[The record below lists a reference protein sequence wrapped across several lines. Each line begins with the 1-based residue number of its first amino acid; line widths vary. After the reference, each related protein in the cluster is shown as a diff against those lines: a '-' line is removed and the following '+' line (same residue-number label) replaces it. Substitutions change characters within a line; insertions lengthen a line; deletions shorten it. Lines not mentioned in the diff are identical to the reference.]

1 MAVQGAARA
10 DQRGPDASQPPAPD
24 GAVATVAPQER
35 GLELQPE
42 EKVTPRARARVW
54 TPARALAGARTDARI
69 DLHSTR
75 TKHTLTHTLSHS
87 HTHARTHTRARSH
100 AHVRAYT

>member
-1 MAVQGAARA
+1 MQGAAHA

-35 GLELQPE
+35 GLEMQPE
-42 EKVTPRARARVW
+42 ERVTPRARKD
-54 TPARALAGARTDARI
+54 ARALAGARTDARI

-75 TKHTLTHTLSHS
+75 TKHTLIRTLSHS
-87 HTHARTHTRARSH
+87 HPHARTHTRARSH
-100 AHVRAYT
+100 AHVHAYA